1 MSCRCF
7 SCCPAAGCA
16 LSLLKSTSHETTAV
30 THHSS
35 RPSLRF
41 EALCTGQR
49 VADASSEFGLLLRT
63 RIAQHRI
70 FLGAEIDC
78 FDPAVVNSS
87 SSGGHAHQAA
97 QPAVQQPG
105 QQQHPQQQLPPLAA
119 MLELK
124 TYRKPSH
131 PQQWRTV
138 HRYKHPKWW
147 LQSFLA
153 GVPRLALGARDDKV
167 RGFVDCGVG
176 GEREGYAKQCR
187 LHDNKRLVVCF

>member
-1 MSCRCF
+1 M
-7 SCCPAAGCA
+7 
-16 LSLLKSTSHETTAV
+16 
-30 THHSS
+30 
-35 RPSLRF
+35 
-41 EALCTGQR
+41 
-49 VADASSEFGLLLRT
+49 ADASSEFGLLLRT

-70 FLGAEIDC
+70 FLAAEIDC
-78 FDPAVVNSS
+78 YDPAVANGSS
-87 SSGGHAHQAA
+87 SNGRGGKEQQAA
-97 QPAVQQPG
+97 QPTVQQPG

-153 GVPRLALGARDDKV
+153 GVPRLALGARDERV
-167 RGFVDCGVG
+167 RGLA
-176 GEREGYAKQCR
+176 E
-187 LHDNKRLVVCF
+187 